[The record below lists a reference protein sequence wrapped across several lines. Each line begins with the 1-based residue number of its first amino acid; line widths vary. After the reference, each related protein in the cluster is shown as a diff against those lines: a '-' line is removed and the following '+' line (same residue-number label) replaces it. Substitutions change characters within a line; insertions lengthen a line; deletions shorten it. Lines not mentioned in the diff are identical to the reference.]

1 MKAFAPA
8 LCVTRPKTSRSIPAL
23 AGLASIA
30 LLAASLFFPAT
41 GARAAEPAIALEP
54 PRLAQAPEPLCFCW
68 NEGRKIA
75 EGAAACIRTTQGRRM
90 AQCGRVINMMSWQ
103 VTETP
108 CPES

>member
-1 MKAFAPA
+1 MTVFAPGLRDA
-8 LCVTRPKTSRSIPAL
+8 RRKLTEHAPASWRIMAAACL
-23 AGLASIA
+23 SA
-30 LLAASLFFPAT
+30 LLSSPTT
-41 GARAAEPAIALEP
+41 GVRAGEPAVALEP

-75 EGAAACIRTTQGRRM
+75 EGSAACIRTTQGRRL

>member
-1 MKAFAPA
+1 LWGTVSAVF
-8 LCVTRPKTSRSIPAL
+8 L
-23 AGLASIA
+23 AA
-30 LLAASLFFPAT
+30 LLFLPSASAHA
-41 GARAAEPAIALEP
+41 GEPAVALEP

-75 EGAAACIRTTQGRRM
+75 EGSASCIRTTQGRRI

>member
-1 MKAFAPA
+1 MTAIAPGLRDTRRRRLRPAQA
-8 LCVTRPKTSRSIPAL
+8 LQRALPAAL
-23 AGLASIA
+23 LGIA
-30 LLAASLFFPAT
+30 LLSSTADVHAGEAPV
-41 GARAAEPAIALEP
+41 ALEP

-75 EGAAACIRTTQGRRM
+75 EGAAACIRTTQGRRL

>member
-1 MKAFAPA
+1 MTRIAPRPRHEA
-8 LCVTRPKTSRSIPAL
+8 TRNLRSLAL
-23 AGLASIA
+23 ASALSLTSFTAS
-30 LLAASLFFPAT
+30 PAQE
-41 GARAAEPAIALEP
+41 RPVPFDP

-68 NEGRKIA
+68 SDGRKIA
-75 EGAAACIRTTQGRRM
+75 EGASACIRTNQGRRL

>member
-1 MKAFAPA
+1 MIAVAPRLPDERRKPAGSARASSRA
-8 LCVTRPKTSRSIPAL
+8 LRA
-23 AGLASIA
+23 A
-30 LLAASLFFPAT
+30 LLAALLLLITAEASA
-41 GARAAEPAIALEP
+41 GEAAVALEP

-75 EGAAACIRTTQGRRM
+75 EGSASCIRTTQGRRI

-103 VTETP
+103 VTDTP